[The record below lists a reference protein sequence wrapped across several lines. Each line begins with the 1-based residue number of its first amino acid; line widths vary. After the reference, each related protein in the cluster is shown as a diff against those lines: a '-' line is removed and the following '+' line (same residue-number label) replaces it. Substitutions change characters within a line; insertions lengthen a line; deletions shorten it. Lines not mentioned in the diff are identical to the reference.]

1 MRLAAGTTP
10 QPTMTSK
17 LQLGEHIKTIS
28 GRKYIYSSKIRKRG
42 GKAEQRYE
50 RPLDRKQQKTME
62 HLSKKDKG
70 IIERAFQKGV
80 AVSTIQ
86 DHVWHALGSRVA
98 ASTVYAYMT
107 RHGVPREKRD
117 VRIDKGKKRK

>member
-80 AVSTIQ
+80 AVR
-86 DHVWHALGSRVA
+86 HALGSRVA